1 MISVAAQT
9 ITGQSML
16 AIPWVTV
23 SNSLHGFT
31 SAVLMWVA
39 FIPPGFYRRFVE
51 SRSPQAAA

>member
-1 MISVAAQT
+1 MAV
-9 ITGQSML
+9 TGQHML

-31 SAVLMWVA
+31 AAVLMWVA

-51 SRSPQAAA
+51 SRSQQPA